1 MFFKTNKLFSIGTLA
16 KMHGINK
23 KTLMWYDEVGLLKP
37 ALVKANG
44 YRYYTCAQSF
54 MLENILMLRELEVS
68 IPKIKEFLQ
77 NRTPQ
82 GLSKVYALTLSDVD
96 QKIERLNSIKTHL
109 NKELNAIEELLS
121 IDLKAIEVV
130 NIDQEEDMTLL
141 DVDYDATMEDLIEGA
156 LKVKTQENI
165 DTLDCQLGAIIAV
178 DSLKNDD
185 FDSYRYVFIGA
196 KLQDSSHVSL
206 HKKKAG
212 RYLRAYHQGSWEKL
226 PDRYREILSYAQEH
240 NLRLA
245 YYSYERGINEDF
257 VDSIDQYIT
266 QIDIA
271 LEENP

>member
-196 KLQDSSHVSL
+196 KPQDSSHVSL

-240 NLRLA
+240 NLKLT

-271 LEENP
+271 LEEKH

>member
-68 IPKIKEFLQ
+68 IPKINEFLQ

-96 QKIERLNSIKTHL
+96 QKIDRLNSIKTHL

-130 NIDQEEDMTLL
+130 NIDRDEDMTLL
-141 DVDYDATMEDLIEGA
+141 DVGCDATMEDLIEDA

-196 KLQDSSHVSL
+196 KPQDSSHVSL

-226 PDRYREILSYAQEH
+226 SDRYRDILSYAQEH
-240 NLRLA
+240 NLKLTD
-245 YYSYERGINEDF
+245 YSYERGINEDF

-271 LEENP
+271 FEESH

>member
-109 NKELNAIEELLS
+109 NKELKAIEELLS

-141 DVDYDATMEDLIEGA
+141 DVDYDATMEDLIEDA
-156 LKVKTQENI
+156 LNVKTQENI

-178 DSLKNDD
+178 DSLKNND

-196 KLQDSSHVSL
+196 KPQDISHVSL

-240 NLRLA
+240 NLKLTD
-245 YYSYERGINEDF
+245 YSYERGINEDF

-271 LEENP
+271 LEENH

>member
-121 IDLKAIEVV
+121 IDLKAIAVV
-130 NIDQEEDMTLL
+130 NIDHDEDMTLL
-141 DVDYDATMEDLIEGA
+141 DVGCDATMEDLIEDA

-165 DTLDCQLGAIIAV
+165 DTLDCQLGAIIEV

-196 KLQDSSHVSL
+196 KPQASSHVSL

-226 PDRYREILSYAQEH
+226 SDRYRDILSYAQEH
-240 NLRLA
+240 NLKLTD
-245 YYSYERGINEDF
+245 YSYERGINEDF

-271 LEENP
+271 LEESH

>member
-1 MFFKTNKLFSIGTLA
+1 
-16 KMHGINK
+16 MHGINK

-130 NIDQEEDMTLL
+130 NIDHDEDMTLL
-141 DVDYDATMEDLIEGA
+141 DVGCDATMEDLIEDA

-196 KLQDSSHVSL
+196 KPQDSSHVSL

-226 PDRYREILSYAQEH
+226 SDRYRDILSYAQEH
-240 NLRLA
+240 NLKLTD
-245 YYSYERGINEDF
+245 YSYERGINEDF

-271 LEENP
+271 LEEKH

>member
-23 KTLMWYDEVGLLKP
+23 KTLMWYDKVGLLKP

-68 IPKIKEFLQ
+68 IPKIKDFLQ

-109 NKELNAIEELLS
+109 NKELHAIEELLS

-130 NIDQEEDMTLL
+130 NIDHEEDMTLL

-178 DSLKNDD
+178 DSLKKDD

-196 KLQDSSHVSL
+196 KPQDSSHVSL
-206 HKKKAG
+206 HKKKVG
-212 RYLRAYHQGSWEKL
+212 CYLRAYHQGSWEKL

-240 NLRLA
+240 NLKLTD
-245 YYSYERGINEDF
+245 YSYERGINEDF

-271 LEENP
+271 LEENH

>member
-196 KLQDSSHVSL
+196 KPKDSSHVSL

-240 NLRLA
+240 NIKLA

-271 LEENP
+271 LEENH

>member
-1 MFFKTNKLFSIGTLA
+1 
-16 KMHGINK
+16 MHGINK

-96 QKIERLNSIKTHL
+96 QKIDRLNSIKTHL

-121 IDLKAIEVV
+121 IDLKAIAVV
-130 NIDQEEDMTLL
+130 NIDRDEDMTLL
-141 DVDYDATMEDLIEGA
+141 DVGCDATMEDLIEDA

-196 KLQDSSHVSL
+196 KPQDSSHVSL

-226 PDRYREILSYAQEH
+226 PDRYRDILSYAQEH
-240 NLRLA
+240 NLKLTD
-245 YYSYERGINEDF
+245 YSYERGINEDF

-271 LEENP
+271 LEENH

>member
-96 QKIERLNSIKTHL
+96 QKIDRLNSIKTHL

-121 IDLKAIEVV
+121 IDLKAIAVV
-130 NIDQEEDMTLL
+130 NIDHDEDMTLL
-141 DVDYDATMEDLIEGA
+141 DVGCDATMEDLIEDA

-196 KLQDSSHVSL
+196 KPQDSSHVSL

-240 NLRLA
+240 NLKLTD
-245 YYSYERGINEDF
+245 YSYERGINEDF

-271 LEENP
+271 LEENH

>member
-1 MFFKTNKLFSIGTLA
+1 MFFKTNKLFSLGTLA

-109 NKELNAIEELLS
+109 NKELKAIEELLS

-141 DVDYDATMEDLIEGA
+141 DVDYDATMEDLIEDA

-178 DSLKNDD
+178 DSIKNDD

-196 KLQDSSHVSL
+196 KPQDSSHVSL

-226 PDRYREILSYAQEH
+226 PDRYSEILSYAQEH
-240 NLRLA
+240 NLKLTD
-245 YYSYERGINEDF
+245 YSYERGINEDF

-271 LEENP
+271 LGENH